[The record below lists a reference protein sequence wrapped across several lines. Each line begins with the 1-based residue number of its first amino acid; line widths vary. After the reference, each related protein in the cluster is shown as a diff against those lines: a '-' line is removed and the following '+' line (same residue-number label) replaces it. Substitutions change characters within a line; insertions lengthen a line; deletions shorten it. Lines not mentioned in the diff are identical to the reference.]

1 MLAKA
6 GLCPLIIERGKDVE
20 SRVRDVEAFTRG
32 GKLDT
37 NSNIQF
43 GEGGA
48 GTFSDGKLYTMIGD
62 VRSKYVF
69 EELVEAGAPEEILYT
84 AKAHVGTDKLRIL
97 VKKLREK
104 LISLGAEVRFETC
117 LTDLEIKDNRLVAI
131 TVNNTERIE
140 TDTLVL
146 AVGHSARDTYEML
159 YGK

>member
-6 GLCPLIIERGKDVE
+6 GLCPLVIERGKDVE
-20 SRVRDVEAFTRG
+20 NRIKDVEEFTRG
-32 GKLDT
+32 GKLDI

-104 LISLGAEVRFETC
+104 IISLGAEVRFETC
-117 LTDLEIKDNRLVAI
+117 LTDLEMKDNRLVAI